1 MTKEHTATTAEDLT
15 NTLKVAVGAT
25 IGALALSVS
34 THHLVAPEFS
44 KTHTVTA
51 EDLSHQMEREREVL
65 HAHASYG
72 RTRYAMIAGGAE

>member
-1 MTKEHTATTAEDLT
+1 MTKPHTATTAEDLT

-34 THHLVAPEFS
+34 THHLAASEVGKS
-44 KTHTVTA
+44 HTLTA

-65 HAHASYG
+65 HAHASYA
-72 RTRYAMIAGGAE
+72 RTRYAMIAGAAE

>member
-15 NTLKVAVGAT
+15 NRLKLVVGAT

-34 THHLVAPEFS
+34 THHLVAPEVNKS
-44 KTHTVTA
+44 HTLTA

>member
-1 MTKEHTATTAEDLT
+1 MTKQPITTTAEDLT

-44 KTHTVTA
+44 KTHKVTA
-51 EDLSHQMEREREVL
+51 EDISHQMEREREVL

-72 RTRYAMIAGGAE
+72 RTRYAMIAGGTE

>member
-1 MTKEHTATTAEDLT
+1 MTKQTTTTTAEDLT

-34 THHLVAPEFS
+34 THHLAAPEVS
-44 KTHTVTA
+44 RSHSLTA

-65 HAHASYG
+65 HAHSSYG